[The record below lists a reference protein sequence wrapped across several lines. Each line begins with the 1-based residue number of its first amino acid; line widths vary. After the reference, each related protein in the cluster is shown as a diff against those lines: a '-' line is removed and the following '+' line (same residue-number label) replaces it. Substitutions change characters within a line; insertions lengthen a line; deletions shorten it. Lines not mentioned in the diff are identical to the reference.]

1 MKIYSSKVNRPAFT
15 IVEVLV
21 ATTIIGIIAAS
32 AGLSFLKTRLNARN
46 SQRKEVAQTYTKAV
60 GAYSAS
66 TGTSFIT
73 ASAQKDSCTVPPLIA
88 NQPPGH
94 AFDSPSVPA
103 CVGADGRGF
112 GMLNLDGSTGSITT
126 SESNLSDDLIK
137 LLGFSRGTGNFIY
150 GDGGSILSAL
160 KALGYLDSVS
170 IDPSVHPHNGK
181 ITVSDQD
188 YLLVRCCKDGRQAV
202 GTGGS
207 LFAVWAKL
215 EPNGSAN
222 VTDADANSQHACG
235 GPKVAPPTYGSPDN
249 SVATGTSSLYY
260 HYIFGANGPVTSVSN
275 NTKDNYEPSWFA
287 VSNAP
292 VQNLTSLSDSCDK
305 KA

>member
-1 MKIYSSKVNRPAFT
+1 M
-15 IVEVLV
+15 V

-73 ASAQKDSCTVPPLIA
+73 ANAQKTSCTVPAPTHPLDQAI
-88 NQPPGH
+88 NSPGFTH
-94 AFDSPSVPA
+94 A
-103 CVGADGRGF
+103 CVGAAGLGF
-112 GMLNLDGSTGSITT
+112 GMLNLDGSTGSQTT
-126 SESNLSDDLIK
+126 TESYLSNDLFP
-137 LLGFSRGTGNFIY
+137 LGFTNGNGIGNFTY

-170 IDPSVHPHNGK
+170 IDPSVRPNNGK
-181 ITVSDQD
+181 IAVTDHD

-222 VTDADANSQHACG
+222 VIDVNSQHACG
-235 GPKVAPPTYGSPDN
+235 GPQVSPPTYSTPTTVSPAVPN
-249 SVATGTSSLYY
+249 GNY
-260 HYIFGANGPVTSVSN
+260 HYVFGANGPVVSTLN
-275 NTKDNYEPSWFA
+275 HVDTYDSSWFA

-292 VQNLTSLSDSCDK
+292 VQNLTSLSTSCDK
-305 KA
+305 NA